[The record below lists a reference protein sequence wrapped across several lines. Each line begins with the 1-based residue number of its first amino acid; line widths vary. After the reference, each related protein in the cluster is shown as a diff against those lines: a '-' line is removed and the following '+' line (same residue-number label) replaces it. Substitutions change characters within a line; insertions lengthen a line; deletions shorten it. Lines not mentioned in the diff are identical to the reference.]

1 MGLPQ
6 DLIAQAEFLA
16 RREPKRPKQASLR
29 RAVSSAYY
37 GLFHFLIDEACRL
50 VLSGKADHRRL
61 REQLARGFDHSRM
74 KGASNAFAN
83 ADGKN
88 PWAALFGAPPV
99 LPAALRQVART
110 FVQLQEERHEAD
122 YSLAKILT
130 RSEVLT
136 AITRARTAMASW
148 KTVKGSP
155 EANAYLLAMVVRSRS

>member
-6 DLIAQAEFLA
+6 DLIAQAESLA

-37 GLFHFLIDEACRL
+37 GVFHFLIDEACRL
-50 VLSGKADHRRL
+50 ILSGKADHRPL

-74 KGASNAFAN
+74 KSASNAFAN
-83 ADGKN
+83 TDRQN
-88 PWAALFGAPPV
+88 PWVALFGAPPV
-99 LPAALRQVART
+99 LPPAIRQVART

-122 YSLAKILT
+122 YDLAKTFT

-136 AITRARTAMASW
+136 TITRARTAMASW

-155 EANAYLLAMVVRSRS
+155 EADAYLLAMIVRSRS